1 MSVRVKI
8 EGIPKIT
15 KNMDKWE
22 EKILKVAHGAVIKS
36 AKIDVET
43 GAKKKITQDKHID
56 TGRLR
61 ASIHSSYKGN
71 EIYTYSDNEGNSFT
85 SRVDVRYKEY
95 NVFVSSDVE
104 YANKI
109 EMIDS
114 YLFYAFK
121 MGKNNLPKRI
131 QKDVKK
137 LLNRG

>member
-61 ASIHSSYKGN
+61 ASIHTSYNGN
-71 EIYTYSDNEGNSFT
+71 DIHSYSDNEGKSFQGKL
-85 SRVDVRYKEY
+85 DVRYKEY
-95 NVFVSSDVE
+95 NVFVGTDVE
-104 YANKI
+104 YAEKI
-109 EMIDS
+109 EMLDS
-114 YLFYAFK
+114 YIFYAYK
-121 MGKNNLPKRI
+121 MGKNKLPKRI